1 MKIRVTVNLLQHVN
15 ILRLMGLIVDEHN
28 QNKGLVLEYCSGGP
42 LNTWLKKNQNVLS
55 LKNSIDWALQVALGM
70 EYLHKWVRQFL
81 ILSSTMADL
90 KKILIIFAH

>member
-70 EYLHKWVRQFL
+70 EYLHKWVQFF
-81 ILSSTMADL
+81 ILSRNMAGL